1 MERANR
7 TIYDRIRH
15 CEVMTIQEIAFIN
28 NGQNQTFY
36 NNLRSLCKR
45 DRSFFSFLF
54 VEERGYIS
62 ALILDLG
69 DFIKFL
75 YISLDRELF
84 LTNS

>member
-45 DRSFFSFLF
+45 DRSFFFFSF
-54 VEERGYIS
+54 RGRKRIYIC
-62 ALILDLG
+62 I
-69 DFIKFL
+69 
-75 YISLDRELF
+75 
-84 LTNS
+84 NSRSR

>member
-45 DRSFFSFLF
+45 DRSFFFFSWKK
-54 VEERGYIS
+54 EDIS